1 MVGLTLTGVP
11 LVAAMLPG
19 VITPGPPLNAGI
31 KLELD
36 PASMVEGLPAK
47 PLISWGGPVLV
58 VELPLPQPAKSK
70 TATVAISATIT
81 DAVFRFM
88 TASIC
93 PTELEVM
100 DGSISSRSGQAAA
113 PKTYAFSE
121 DPCEASTVSGKNSRT
136 LLALCKVTM
145 VTA

>member
-47 PLISWGGPVLV
+47 PLISGGGPVLV

-81 DAVFRFM
+81 DAAFRFM

-93 PTELEVM
+93 PTELDVM
-100 DGSISSRSGQAAA
+100 DGTAQSRA
-113 PKTYAFSE
+113 
-121 DPCEASTVSGKNSRT
+121 DPDRQQPRKRT
-136 LLALCKVTM
+136 LLAKTLVKRPPFRERILALCWHCSK
-145 VTA
+145 